1 MSAITMQHVKEDTSM
16 NNVMAWRL
24 SAVVIV
30 LFSATMTSG
39 LSRVESAAGIVS
51 SHAKI
56 GGAKSYSSSMV
67 ADDSAKEKLQD
78 AKDILRD
85 SFLLAWM
92 VGGLIPGGCVGV
104 WIRSLTKIAE
114 IGKTFGVSVFT
125 SFCTAPYII
134 TKYFEASPSTCLLIG
149 FLVSVGAWVIWEV
162 ALICTSRV
170 KKAAQKYGWVGVA
183 GELTGRS
190 RDVTSVPSTPPET
203 PVMPG
208 ADGKK
213 L

>member
-1 MSAITMQHVKEDTSM
+1 MQHVKEDANM

-30 LFSATMTSG
+30 LFSATMASG
-39 LSRVESAAGIVS
+39 LSRIESAAGVIS
-51 SHAKI
+51 SYAKVASI
-56 GGAKSYSSSMV
+56 KTGSYATSIS
-67 ADDSAKEKLQD
+67 AEDSKEKLQD

-162 ALICTSRV
+162 ALICASRV

-183 GELTGRS
+183 GELTGSS
-190 RDVTSVPSTPPET
+190 RDVTSAPSTPP
-203 PVMPG
+203 V
-208 ADGKK
+208 
-213 L
+213 

>member
-1 MSAITMQHVKEDTSM
+1 MDTLTLTGKTDM
-16 NNVMAWRL
+16 HNVMAWRIG
-24 SAVVIV
+24 AIIVV
-30 LFSATMTSG
+30 LFSTAMASA
-39 LSRVESAAGIVS
+39 LSKIESSFDLVS
-51 SHAKI
+51 SHAAAEHRY
-56 GGAKSYSSSMV
+56 GASAY
-67 ADDSAKEKLQD
+67 ADEQSKDKLQD

-104 WIRSLTKIAE
+104 WIRSLTKMAE

-149 FLVSVGAWVIWEV
+149 FLVAVGAWVIWEV
-162 ALICTSRV
+162 ALICTDRL
-170 KKAAQKYGWVGVA
+170 KKAAQKYGWIGVA
-183 GELTGRS
+183 GELSGHT
-190 RDVTSVPSTPPET
+190 RDITSVPSKPPDA
-203 PVMPG
+203 PVIPG
-208 ADGKK
+208 SDEKK